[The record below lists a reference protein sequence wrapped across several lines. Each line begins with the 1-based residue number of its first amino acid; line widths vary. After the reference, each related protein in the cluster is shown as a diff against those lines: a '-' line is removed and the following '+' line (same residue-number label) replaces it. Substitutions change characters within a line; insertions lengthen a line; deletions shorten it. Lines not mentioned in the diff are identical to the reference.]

1 MSSSFFYA
9 GIERSADNANLVDLV
24 QEVSQRLNAQIY
36 LVRKQLGEDQE
47 DYSYTKALVI
57 LAPKHNIM
65 LIDYGNDDESMDEFS
80 EDFIEDLS
88 ALSHKYRYKKIIG
101 RTRDWENFIVTE
113 TVDNDQITLND
124 ILEIF
129 EENKLEDAKE
139 KKHVELLISL
149 LIGSVNDID
158 RIKSGVPDNLLDR
171 IKQKILLFD
180 GDQTK
185 FIYDTPDKKVVRI
198 QGLSGTGKTE
208 LLLHKLKELYLG
220 TNGKIYFACHN
231 KILAASLRSRI
242 PEFFNFM
249 KVEEQIEW
257 NSRLWC
263 TNAWG
268 SRNDRNSGLYSYICN
283 SYGIE
288 FHSFGAVPNFEFAC
302 RFALRD
308 IKQKFYHK
316 VDPIFDY
323 ILIDESQ
330 DFSPAFFELCATV
343 TKNTVY
349 VAGDIFQSI
358 FDAARVEVAESDY
371 LLSKC
376 YRTDPRTLMAAHA
389 IGMGLFEEKKL
400 QWLDD
405 KQWGVCGYLF
415 DKRSLGATGTSKY
428 SLTREPLSRFE
439 DVDTEDS
446 LKIVHTGTSV
456 DEQIA
461 AILEAL
467 DSIRLE
473 NPTATEEDIGVIFL
487 DSSKSFYKTVDILQ
501 RRVYERF
508 SWDVNKAYDSKEKT
522 SGALF
527 VSNRNNV
534 KGLEFPF
541 VICVANVITQSLGLR
556 NSLYMSM
563 TRSFI
568 QTYLLL
574 DPAQNDELLRQI
586 SPGIKK
592 IKKDGIMEVVE
603 PSDEEKRRIQMTI
616 AQSTRKRTFDEIFI
630 EVYDRLEISDEH
642 KQALMDMASTVLK
655 KQFKVL
661 DQSEFESKL
670 SEFLTTN
677 SDYF

>member
-1 MSSSFFYA
+1 MSNSFFYT
-9 GIERSADNANLVDLV
+9 GIESTAENNKIIELIEQA
-24 QEVSQRLNAQIY
+24 SKKLNAQIY

-47 DYSYTKALVI
+47 EYSYTKSLVI
-57 LAPKHNIM
+57 LAPKHKII
-65 LIDYGNDDESMDEFS
+65 LVDYGNDEDSMAEFH

-101 RTRDWENFIVTE
+101 RTRDWESLIVCE
-113 TVDNDQITLND
+113 SVDNEQLTLKQVLTM
-124 ILEIF
+124 LE
-129 EENKLEDAKE
+129 NNSLEDAKD
-139 KKHVELLISL
+139 KKHAELLISL

-158 RIKSGVPDNLLDR
+158 RIKSGVPDNVLDKV
-171 IKQKILLFD
+171 KQKILLFD

-185 FIYDTPDKKVVRI
+185 FIYDTPDKKLIRI

-208 LLLHKLKELYLG
+208 LLLHKLKELYLA

-231 KILAASLRSRI
+231 KILAASLRNRI

-257 NSRLWC
+257 NQRLWC

-268 SRNDRNSGLYSYICN
+268 SRSDRNSGLYSYICRA
-283 SYGIE
+283 YEIE
-288 FHSFGAVPNFEFAC
+288 FYSYGAVPNFEIAC
-302 RFALRD
+302 RFAIRD
-308 IKQKFYHK
+308 LKAKFGSK
-316 VDPIFDY
+316 IEPILDY
-323 ILIDESQ
+323 VLIDESQ
-330 DFSPAFFELCATV
+330 DFSLAFFELCTFI

-389 IGMGLFEEKKL
+389 LGMGLFEETKL

-405 KQWGVCGYLF
+405 QQWGICGYLVN
-415 DKRSLGATGTSKY
+415 KEPLHNGRIKKY
-428 SLTREPLSRFE
+428 RLTREPLSRFE
-439 DVDTEDS
+439 DVDTSDS
-446 LKIVHTGTSV
+446 LKIVHTGNSV
-456 DEQIA
+456 DEQVKGIIDA
-461 AILEAL
+461 LE
-467 DSIRLE
+467 IIKRE

-487 DSSKSFYKTVDILQ
+487 DSSRNFYRTVDVLQ
-501 RRVYERF
+501 RKIYDHF
-508 SWDVNKAYDSKEKT
+508 SWNVNKAYDSKEKT
-522 SGALF
+522 NGELF

-541 VICVANVITQSLGLR
+541 VICVADVITKSLGLR

-574 DPAQNDELLRQI
+574 DATQNSELLKQI
-586 SPGIKK
+586 TPGIEA
-592 IKKDGIMEVVE
+592 IKASGIMEVIE
-603 PSDEEKRRIQMTI
+603 PSEEEKRQIQMTI
-616 AQSTRKRTFDEIFI
+616 AQSSKKRTFEQVFLEIY
-630 EVYDRLEISDEH
+630 ERLNISDEH
-642 KQALMDMASTVLK
+642 KNTLMEMASTILK
-655 KQFKVL
+655 KQFKLL
-661 DQSEFESKL
+661 DEVEFEAKL

>member
-1 MSSSFFYA
+1 MF
-9 GIERSADNANLVDLV
+9 EKN
-24 QEVSQRLNAQIY
+24 
-36 LVRKQLGEDQE
+36 QLD
-47 DYSYTKALVI
+47 
-57 LAPKHNIM
+57 
-65 LIDYGNDDESMDEFS
+65 
-80 EDFIEDLS
+80 
-88 ALSHKYRYKKIIG
+88 
-101 RTRDWENFIVTE
+101 
-113 TVDNDQITLND
+113 
-124 ILEIF
+124 
-129 EENKLEDAKE
+129 DAKD

-158 RIKSGVPDNLLDR
+158 RIKSGVPDNVLDR

-208 LLLHKLKELYLG
+208 LLLHKLKELYLA

-231 KILAASLRSRI
+231 KILAASLRTRI

-268 SRNDRNSGLYSYICN
+268 SRSDKNSGLYSYICS
-283 SYGIE
+283 SYDIE
-288 FHSFGAVPNFEFAC
+288 FHSFGGVPNFEVAC

-308 IKQKFYHK
+308 LRQKFGGA
-316 VDPIFDY
+316 VEPLFDY
-323 ILIDESQ
+323 VLIDESQ
-330 DFSPAFFELCATV
+330 DFSPEFFELCALV
-343 TKNTVY
+343 TRHTVY

-389 IGMGLFEEKKL
+389 IGMGLFEETKL

-405 KQWGVCGYLF
+405 QQWGVCGYIVEKQPLV
-415 DKRSLGATGTSKY
+415 APGTNKY
-428 SLTREPLSRFE
+428 ALTREPLSRFE

-446 LKIVHTGTSV
+446 LKIVPTGNSV
-456 DEQIA
+456 DEQIN

-467 DSIRLE
+467 DSIRRE

-487 DSSKSFYKTVDILQ
+487 DSSKSFYRTVDILQ

-527 VSNRNNV
+527 VSNRNHV

-541 VICVANVITQSLGLR
+541 VVCVANVITQSLGLR

-574 DPAQNDELLRQI
+574 DPAQNDALLRQI

-592 IKKDGIMEVVE
+592 IKDTGVMEVIE
-603 PSDEEKRRIQMTI
+603 PSDEEKLRIQMTI
-616 AQSTRKRTFDEIFI
+616 AQSTRKRTFDEIFV
-630 EVYDRLEISDEH
+630 EVYDRLGISDEH
-642 KQALMDMASTVLK
+642 KQTLLDMASSVLK
-655 KQFKVL
+655 KQFKLL
-661 DQSEFESKL
+661 DQAEFESKL
-670 SEFLTTN
+670 SEFLSTN